1 MKNIILIGAARA
13 GKTTFT
19 NLLNKK
25 INNLMI
31 IRTDLLR
38 LAFREAIVK
47 DMQINTSSLKNNQDY
62 RNYVLSYYKYA
73 NMYEPDYV
81 KIVDSVDFDPKDYN
95 LFENSIMVCLGYPNL
110 TEEEVFNNFRKYDTD
125 NDWTKRKT
133 DEELLKYAKREIQT
147 SKRLLEECKK
157 YNVKFI
163 DTSYN
168 RVKVLNELLDVILN
182 EIKE

>member
-19 NLLNKK
+19 KLLNEK

-31 IRTDLLR
+31 IRTDLFR
-38 LAFREAIVK
+38 LAFREAIAK
-47 DMQINTSSLKNNQDY
+47 NMDITTSSLKSNPDY

-81 KIVDSVDFDPKDYN
+81 KIVDTVDFDPKDYN
-95 LFENSIMVCLGYPNL
+95 LFENSIMICLGYPKL
-110 TEEEVFNNFRKYDTD
+110 TKEEVFNNFRKFDTD
-125 NDWTKRKT
+125 NDWTLRKT
-133 DEELLKYAKREIQT
+133 DEELLRYASREIET
-147 SKRLLEECKK
+147 SKRLEEECKK
-157 YNVKFI
+157 YIIKFV

-168 RVKVLNELLDVILN
+168 RMKVLNELLDIILK
-182 EIKE
+182 EIKN